1 MGKRERIVAPIGTG
15 AGHMFS
21 RPAGPPAAAMI
32 PANMGALTSLRA
44 LLAWWVVAFH
54 AAPLAPFRLDQNGAF
69 LGKGPVLVDGFFVLS
84 GFVLFHMHSRILCPP
99 LRRHAMLEFLVAR
112 FARLYPVHLAMLTA
126 FVLLIGTLR
135 LAIGFHPADAQN
147 FSLRALIDQLLLLNG
162 IVGADHRSWN
172 FPSWSISS
180 EWAAY
185 MLAPPLFYGIV
196 TARSWLLLLAGIGVG
211 CLVIAGM
218 ETDQLAWLH
227 APLARV
233 TLEFALGALLRRLA
247 GALTDALCR
256 IRVLALGLGW
266 SATLLLA
273 GSHHPGLF
281 FAALIWTM
289 LFLSLNGG
297 WTGRLGAVGRYLGE
311 SSYCV
316 YMCHALILMI
326 WGGLLSRLPL
336 DRPGLAIPA
345 AILLCLSIQGSACL
359 LHHLVERPA
368 RHAVREWGRRG
379 LAAWP
384 VSGRYRENGF
394 ASPLQTVGEPGRG

>member
-1 MGKRERIVAPIGTG
+1 
-15 AGHMFS
+15 MFS
-21 RPAGPPAAAMI
+21 RPARPSASAAI

-44 LLAWWVVAFH
+44 PLAWWVVAFH

-69 LGKGPVLVDGFFVLS
+69 LGKGPILVDGFFVLS
-84 GFVLFHMHSRILCPP
+84 GFVLFHMHSRILCAP
-99 LRRHAMLEFLVAR
+99 RRPHAMLEFLLAR
-112 FARLYPVHLAMLTA
+112 FARLYPVHLAMLAA

-135 LAIGFHPADAQN
+135 LVAGFQPADAQS
-147 FSLRALIDQLLLLNG
+147 FSLGALIDQLLLLNG
-162 IVGADHRSWN
+162 IVGIDHHSWN

-185 MLAPPLFYGIV
+185 MLAPLLFYGIV
-196 TARSWLLLLAGIGVG
+196 KARSWLLLLAGIGIG
-211 CLVIAGM
+211 TLVIGGM
-218 ETDQLAWLH
+218 ETGRLPWLH
-227 APLARV
+227 TPLARV

-247 GALTDALCR
+247 GAITAPLCR
-256 IRVLALGLGW
+256 VRLIGLALGW
-266 SATLLLA
+266 SALLLLA
-273 GSHHPGLF
+273 GSDHPGLF

-289 LFLSLNGG
+289 LFLSLDGG

-316 YMCHALILMI
+316 YMCHALILMV

-345 AILLCLSIQGSACL
+345 GIVLCLSIQGSACL

-368 RHAVREWGRRG
+368 RSAVRDWGRRG
-379 LAAWP
+379 LAALP
-384 VSGRYRENGF
+384 GFGRLNERDEGRARGF
-394 ASPLQTVGEPGRG
+394 AP

>member
-1 MGKRERIVAPIGTG
+1 
-15 AGHMFS
+15 MFS
-21 RPAGPPAAAMI
+21 RPARPSAEAAI

-54 AAPLAPFRLDQNGAF
+54 AAPLAPFRLDQNAAF

-84 GFVLFHMHSRILCPP
+84 GFVLFHMHSRILCAP
-99 LRRHAMLEFLVAR
+99 RRPHAMLEFLVAR
-112 FARLYPVHLAMLTA
+112 FARLYPVHLAMLAA
-126 FVLLIGTLR
+126 FVLLLGTLR

-147 FSLRALIDQLLLLNG
+147 FSLTGLIDQLLLLNG
-162 IVGADHRSWN
+162 IIGVDDRSWN

-185 MLAPPLFYGIV
+185 MLAPSLFYGIV
-196 TARSWLLLLAGIGVG
+196 KARCWLLLLAGIAIGG
-211 CLVIAGM
+211 LVIGGM
-218 ETDQLAWLH
+218 ETGRLPWLH
-227 APLARV
+227 ASVARV
-233 TLEFALGALLRRLA
+233 TLEFMLGALLRRMA
-247 GALTDALCR
+247 GAITAPLCQVRLIAL
-256 IRVLALGLGW
+256 AFGW
-266 SATLLLA
+266 SGMLLLA

-297 WTGRLGAVGRYLGE
+297 WTGHLGVVGRYLGE

-316 YMCHALILMI
+316 YMCHALILTI

-336 DRPGLAIPA
+336 DRPGFVVPA
-345 AILLCLSIQGSACL
+345 AVLLCLSIQGSACL

-368 RHAVREWGRRG
+368 RRAVRDWGRRG
-379 LAAWP
+379 LAGLGGF
-384 VSGRYRENGF
+384 GRSPGRPF
-394 ASPLQTVGEPGRG
+394 ASLQLETVTEPGG